1 MRKILSAVL
10 FILLLAISA
19 RSNCFSQENFS
30 RYQRSTN
37 VENYLL
43 ERKVDAQ
50 KSLIVPKYLG
60 TFPFNITVDIPAQE
74 KQEVQTDEENID
86 QVIFAFT
93 QDFFLKDPEF
103 IISFIENTKQN
114 KLPYNCTILLSADDE
129 KIILDTSEEIPC
141 ASDYYAER
149 LYETSTTCCFVITD
163 EDYFP
168 LQIKTTASGTIS
180 PMWIVRS
187 VQKAFH
193 ANQKDID
200 VQQSVLYNT
209 ESTLF
214 KSANRFSA
222 FTKNEIT
229 STSFPLGHGS
239 RDLEILDVLEKEI
252 ITSRKIGGNTLYN
265 VFSAKTFSVWIN
277 ESLLTLIYLAFA
289 GIALFTVCF
298 SSFAYNAKNEAVF
311 KDLSRTWFLTP
322 AYLLLSIIFLFLY
335 QFVFSAAMK
344 SPTMFFSLKTGFALC
359 TLFAV
364 SYVQNFYRFRISHAS
379 ISFQILI
386 LCALNIF
393 IFAFIDLSLMFVFMV
408 EYIFIL
414 FAGKS
419 NRRIVV
425 LLVLILMI
433 APFIQPATSLYLNI
447 RHDKLEELLKADFKR
462 NIIFS
467 LILVPIAFQ
476 WIKCILIFNFKD
488 RLSSGIKKTSILS
501 GIIISALFS
510 TILFSLFLT
519 GTLLITKKLTSDDT
533 QRVIS
538 IKEKTHEQVIFNY
551 TTSDNFDLISHK
563 IDISTGNDKRI
574 LRCLVTL
581 SADSNPLYE
590 CNFNYNMLSPTSAS
604 IEIPDGTEDLISL
617 NFSSDYGVP
626 IQIKMEFYIL
636 TDEFNAIHETREIK
650 LTGKMN
656 DGQAI

>member
-1 MRKILSAVL
+1 MRKILSAIL
-10 FILLLAISA
+10 FTSLLAISA
-19 RSNCFSQENFS
+19 RSNCFSEESLS
-30 RYQRSTN
+30 RYQRSAT
-37 VENYLL
+37 VEKHLL
-43 ERKVDAQ
+43 ERKIDAQ
-50 KSLIVPKYLG
+50 KTIIVPEYLG
-60 TFPFNITVDIPAQE
+60 VFPFNITVEIPAKEQQE
-74 KQEVQTDEENID
+74 TQENEETID
-86 QVIFAFT
+86 HVIFSFT

-103 IISFIENTKQN
+103 IISFIENTQQN
-114 KLPYNCTILLSADDE
+114 QLPYNCTVLLTADDE
-129 KIILDTSEEIPC
+129 KIILDTPDEVSC

-149 LYETSTTCCFVITD
+149 LYETSTTCSFVITD

-187 VQKAFH
+187 VQKSFH

-200 VQQSVLYNT
+200 IQQSVLYNRK
-209 ESTLF
+209 SSLF
-214 KSANRFSA
+214 KSSSRFSA
-222 FTKNEIT
+222 FTKNDIT
-229 STSFPLGHGS
+229 STSFPLGHTAS
-239 RDLEILDVLEKEI
+239 DLSILDALEKEI

-265 VFSAKTFSVWIN
+265 VISARTLSLWIN

-311 KDLSRTWFLTP
+311 KDFSRTWFLTP
-322 AYLLLSIIFLFLY
+322 AYLLLSTFFLFFFQLI
-335 QFVFSAAMK
+335 FSAAMK
-344 SPTMFFSLKTGFALC
+344 TPTMFFSLKTGLALCALFAL
-359 TLFAV
+359 
-364 SYVQNFYRFRISHAS
+364 SSIQNFYRFRISIAS

-393 IFAFIDLSLMFVFMV
+393 IFAFIDLSLMFVFIV
-408 EYIFIL
+408 EYLTVL

-419 NRRIVV
+419 NKRIVV

-433 APFIQPATSLYLNI
+433 APFVQPATSLYLNI
-447 RHDKLEELLKADFKR
+447 RHDKLEDLFKADFTR
-462 NIIFS
+462 NLTFS
-467 LILVPIAFQ
+467 LILVPITFQ

-488 RLSSGIKKTSILS
+488 KSTAGTRRASIISGIV
-501 GIIISALFS
+501 ISAIAS
-510 TILFSLFLT
+510 SILFSLFLA
-519 GTLLITKKLTSDDT
+519 GTVFITKKLTSDDT
-533 QRVIS
+533 QRIIAVKENAEEQIS
-538 IKEKTHEQVIFNY
+538 FNY
-551 TTSDNFDLISHK
+551 TTSDNFDLISHR

-590 CNFNYNMLSPTSAS
+590 CNFNYNMLSPTKAT
-604 IEIPDGTEDLISL
+604 IEIPDGAEGQISL

-626 IQIKMEFYIL
+626 INMKMDFYIL
-636 TDEFNAIHETREIK
+636 TDEFNAIHEIREIN